1 MKISFLNFEFGMAAT
16 RGYWQT
22 LGYWRYLGYPKAIK
36 KVSDFIKAQNIDV
49 AGFAEIN
56 FPSQAEIFE
65 RETGMHAAGKEIYQN
80 PLIRMIRQG
89 NLLLSR
95 YPMENW
101 SMVPLPGDG
110 QPRSVVRAD
119 LNTPSGKVTFLT
131 AHLSLSERS
140 RKIQIDFLS
149 NLCLGINNP
158 FVLMGDFN
166 IRDWKEELKPLLQD
180 DDFQHADVGPTYPSW
195 NPKREFDHIF
205 LSRDF
210 KLKTAESRRED
221 LFSDHLAL
229 VAEIT

>member
-1 MKISFLNFEFGMAAT
+1 MKISFLNFEFGMMAI

-22 LGYWRYLGYPKAIK
+22 LGYWRYPGYPKAIK

-56 FPSQAEIFE
+56 FPNQARIFE
-65 RETGMHAAGKEIYQN
+65 RETGMHVAGQEIYKN

-95 YPMENW
+95 YPIENW
-101 SMVPLPGDG
+101 SMVPLPGNG
-110 QPRSVVRAD
+110 QPRAVVRAD
-119 LNTPSGKVTFLT
+119 LETPSGTVTFLVT
-131 AHLSLSERS
+131 HLSLGGRS
-140 RKIQIDFLS
+140 REVQIEALSDICLKIK
-149 NLCLGINNP
+149 NP
-158 FVLMGDFN
+158 LVLMGDLN
-166 IRDWKEELKPLLQD
+166 VLDWEEELKSLLD
-180 DDFQHADVGPTYPSW
+180 DDKFQHLNLSPTYPSW
-195 NPKREFDHIF
+195 NPRRAFDHIF

-210 KLKTAESRRED
+210 NVKAAVSWHKD